1 MAGILY
7 LFRLFVNHATY
18 GQKSQD
24 NHDLLVLMEFRLFRY
39 ITLPAMVVAW
49 LAGMSMIAVNP
60 VLLSG
65 GWLLLKLLFVFS
77 LTGVTMYAGSLLA
90 VYREKVPE
98 APSSRSMRYWNEVP
112 TLLMMIIVWLVIF
125 KPF

>member
-1 MAGILY
+1 
-7 LFRLFVNHATY
+7 
-18 GQKSQD
+18 
-24 NHDLLVLMEFRLFRY
+24 
-39 ITLPAMVVAW
+39 
-49 LAGMSMIAVNP
+49 MIAVNP